1 MLRAVLMIL
10 NVLSLGVSNGQF
22 LTLYVDVSM
31 TKLNEKLRVLCHSR
45 KKQRLKLVSVRDV

>member
-1 MLRAVLMIL
+1 MIL